1 MNVLYRECSLAL
13 DAQTFRDSLLS
24 VDLRALFRKYVA
36 NSFQFTVLHCTYH
49 SFHFGILRR
58 NPTYIIYFHVVIN
71 SECIIVFLW
80 VLLFHHNWIWFS
92 IVSTFNFSFQTC
104 LKKVP
109 IINRLYLFCSWSWCY
124 FFFVFHCWLFCCINF
139 VFNIF
144 FFCFALIQISWQCFL
159 AALHDME

>member
-1 MNVLYRECSLAL
+1 MFLSFHGLWMFCIASAL
-13 DAQTFRDSLLS
+13 WLWMLRRFETVYSRSN
-24 VDLRALFRKYVA
+24 LRALFRKYVA

-92 IVSTFNFSFQTC
+92 IVSTFSFSFQTC
-104 LKKVP
+104 LKVVP

-124 FFFVFHCWLFCCINF
+124 FFVFHCCLFCF
-139 VFNIF
+139 VLTLF
-144 FFCFALIQISWQCFL
+144 
-159 AALHDME
+159 